1 MIPVNREESF
11 IVSYSGVIKI
21 QQELLHLHPTYNIL
35 SARQED
41 SDRQLATLKKKFTF
55 FKHKFEIDSV
65 YGQYSIEGDIF
76 AHSFVLNKNGYTVAT
91 VSKQF
96 FSFSD
101 TYGVEISGT
110 EDHAFILALIIV
122 IDQVLHDNKKD

>member
-1 MIPVNREESF
+1 M
-11 IVSYSGVIKI
+11 KI
-21 QQELLHLHPTYNIL
+21 RQELLHLHPTFHIL

-41 SDRQLATLKKKFTF
+41 SDRQLAVIKKKFAF
-55 FKHKFEIDSV
+55 FQQKFHIDSV

-76 AHSFVLNKNGYTVAT
+76 AHSFVLRKNGHVIAT

-96 FSFSD
+96 FAFSD

-122 IDQVLHDNKKD
+122 IDQTIHDKD